1 VYSRHGRTGRRRE
14 WEQELQGDAWRG
26 LQSVLEDKSGDA
38 GTKARVRCR
47 RGLLQPCG
55 RGPCLFPVQARRRGL
70 ACALHILA
78 AIKPSDTRMRRRRW
92 VSACAGPV
100 GDVPLEQR
108 GPEKCGRLAQARS
121 IHPQCSHPHLV
132 AAAANGSATRVVGA
146 QVAAS
151 VLSEP
156 AKLPRPG
163 RGPRQTRASERSAL
177 SLTVPCPRRARRDG
191 RVGQVGQVGRA
202 ERGNVDGEEAAQV
215 RRVAVAMATADT
227 PHHPSA
233 LHKWAKLCRR
243 AETLSD
249 NCNRC
254 AHEK

>member
-1 VYSRHGRTGRRRE
+1 
-14 WEQELQGDAWRG
+14 
-26 LQSVLEDKSGDA
+26 
-38 GTKARVRCR
+38 VRCR

-55 RGPCLFPVQARRRGL
+55 RGACLFPVQARRRGL

-156 AKLPRPG
+156 AKLPVLVLVPDRHE
-163 RGPRQTRASERSAL
+163 RAKR
-177 SLTVPCPRRARRDG
+177 TVADGAASSPCQARRTG
-191 RVGQVGQVGRA
+191 WTG
-202 ERGNVDGEEAAQV
+202 
-215 RRVAVAMATADT
+215 
-227 PHHPSA
+227 
-233 LHKWAKLCRR
+233 
-243 AETLSD
+243 
-249 NCNRC
+249 
-254 AHEK
+254 